1 MTIKDFL
8 IKRSIFMFATLFIV
22 VTLNFAIPR
31 IMPGDP
37 ITHLMIDARIPPAAR
52 DALIKRFHMDKSVF
66 EQYVSYISNLLQ
78 GNLGLSFS
86 HYPRHVSTVILE
98 RFPWTL
104 LLLGISTFL
113 STLLGLVLGV
123 VSAWRHGEKI
133 DISIQTFGL
142 ALWSMPI
149 YWLGMLL
156 LYYFGFQLG
165 LVPLGGAT
173 SPRLGYPNEI
183 EYIKDVLWHIALPI
197 ATLTLGG
204 FASNTLIMRGS
215 MLEVVKEDYIMTAE
229 AKGLGERTVMW
240 KHAARNAMLPMVTVV
255 ALHLAGIVG
264 GAVYTET
271 VFSYPGVGRLIY
283 DAVLAHDYPL
293 LQGSFLIIA
302 ITVLMANFFADI
314 IYAYLDPR
322 IKF

>member
-1 MTIKDFL
+1 MALKEFL
-8 IKRSIFMFATLFIV
+8 FKKLIFMLVTLFIV
-22 VTLNFAIPR
+22 ITLNFSIPR
-31 IMPGDP
+31 IMPGNP
-37 ITHLMIDARIPPAAR
+37 ITHLMVDARLPPAAR
-52 DALIKRFHMDKSVF
+52 AALIERFSMDKSVF
-66 EQYVSYISNLLQ
+66 VQYVSYISNLLQ

-86 HYPRHVSTVILE
+86 HYPRHVSTIIME
-98 RFPWTL
+98 RLPWTL
-104 LLLGISTFL
+104 ILLGTSTFL
-113 STLLGLVLGV
+113 SSILGLFLGV
-123 VSAWRHGEKI
+123 ISAWRHGEKI
-133 DISIQTFGL
+133 DVSIQASGL

-149 YWLGMLL
+149 YWLGMLM
-156 LYYFGFQLG
+156 LYFFGFQLG

-173 SPRLGYPNEI
+173 SPRLSYPNPF
-183 EYIKDVLWHIALPI
+183 EYGKDVLWHMVLPI

-215 MLEVVKEDYIMTAE
+215 MLEVVNEDYMITAE

-240 KHAARNAMLPMVTVV
+240 RHAARNAMLPMVTVI
-255 ALHLAGIVG
+255 ALNLAGIVG
-264 GAVYTET
+264 GAVFTET

-302 ITVLMANFFADI
+302 ITVLLANFFADI
-314 IYAYLDPR
+314 VYAYLDPR